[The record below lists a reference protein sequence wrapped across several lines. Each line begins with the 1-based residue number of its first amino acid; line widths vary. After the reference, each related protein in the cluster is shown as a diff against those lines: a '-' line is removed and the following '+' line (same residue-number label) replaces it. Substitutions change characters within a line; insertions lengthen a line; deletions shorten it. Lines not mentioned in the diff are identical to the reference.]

1 MHKLDTDKVIIVG
14 GGPIGL
20 ICGFW
25 LAKQGIRISIYEKG
39 SKIPED
45 LRASTWHPATLDMLD
60 EYHISDEI
68 IKKGSIT
75 PSWQYRYQDTGERAI
90 FELNVLEG
98 ETKHPYR
105 VQCEQFHIVKY
116 LSNKINQL
124 DNASLHLNSN
134 VCDINQDD
142 EGVDVQI
149 LSNGEIITERC
160 KYLIGCDGGH
170 SLIRNKLGLGFEGKT
185 YPVLT
190 MVAITNFPF
199 ENFYE
204 GLSGVNYIWTK
215 KSNFSLLKVPN
226 RWRSGITPVEGQS
239 PEEAL
244 SDDALESH
252 FQKIYSRPG
261 EKYQI
266 LARGMY
272 QTHQRVTE
280 KFNLGRVLLAG
291 DSAHLNSPNGG
302 LGMNC
307 GVHDAINLSKKIFKV
322 WHGGDSSL
330 FDLYTRQRKTI
341 ATQYVHSLS
350 DANHKRMRQTD
361 PEIRRKIMD
370 DFKKITSNKKLMKN
384 YLMKSSMIDS
394 VRYAESIE

>member
-1 MHKLDTDKVIIVG
+1 MKKKDNEKVIIVG

-25 LAKQGIRISIYEKG
+25 LAKKGIPVSIYEKG
-39 SKIPED
+39 IKTPED
-45 LRASTWHPATLDMLD
+45 LRASTWHPATLDMLE
-60 EYHISDEI
+60 EYKINDEI

-75 PSWQYRYQDTGERAI
+75 PSWQYRFQDTGERAI

-98 ETKHPYR
+98 ETNHPFR

-116 LSNKINQL
+116 LSRKINTLDNANLFLNSEVYNFKQDEKGVEVKINQ
-124 DNASLHLNSN
+124 
-134 VCDINQDD
+134 
-142 EGVDVQI
+142 
-149 LSNGEIITERC
+149 NGKEITENCR
-160 KYLIGCDGGH
+160 YLVGCDGGR
-170 SLIRNKLGLGFEGKT
+170 SLIRNKLKLGFDGKT

-190 MVAITNFPF
+190 MVAITDFPF
-199 ENFYE
+199 EDFYE

-226 RWRSGITPVEGQS
+226 RWRSGITPLKGQS

-244 SDDALESH
+244 SDKALEDH
-252 FQKIYSRPG
+252 FQKIYKRPG
-261 EKYQI
+261 EKYKI

-280 KFNLGRVLLAG
+280 TFNSGRVLLAG
-291 DSAHLNSPNGG
+291 DAAHLNSPNGG
-302 LGMNC
+302 MGMNC
-307 GVHDAINLSKKIFKV
+307 GVHDAINLVDKIVRV
-322 WHGGDSSL
+322 WHGEDSSL

-341 ATQYVHSLS
+341 ATKYVHSLS

-361 PEIRRKIMD
+361 PVARREIMD
-370 DFKKITSNKKLMKN
+370 DFKKITSSRKLMKN
-384 YLMKSSMIDS
+384 YLMKSSMIES
-394 VRYAESIE
+394 VRYAESIK

>member
-1 MHKLDTDKVIIVG
+1 MKKKDNEKVIIVG

-25 LAKQGIRISIYEKG
+25 LAKKGIPVSIYEKG
-39 SKIPED
+39 IKIPED
-45 LRASTWHPATLDMLD
+45 LRASTWHPATLDMLE
-60 EYHISDEI
+60 EYKINDEI

-75 PSWQYRYQDTGERAI
+75 PSWQYRFQDTGERAI

-98 ETKHPYR
+98 ETNHPFR

-116 LSNKINQL
+116 LSNKINTL
-124 DNASLHLNSN
+124 DNANLFLNSEVYN
-134 VCDINQDD
+134 FKQDEKGVEVKINQ
-142 EGVDVQI
+142 
-149 LSNGEIITERC
+149 NGKKITENC
-160 KYLIGCDGGH
+160 SYLVGCDGGR
-170 SLIRNKLGLGFEGKT
+170 SLIRNKLKLGFDGKT

-190 MVAITNFPF
+190 MVAITDFPF
-199 ENFYE
+199 EDFYE

-226 RWRSGITPVEGQS
+226 RWRSGITPLKGQS

-244 SDDALESH
+244 SDKALEDH
-252 FQKIYSRPG
+252 FQKIYKRPG
-261 EKYQI
+261 EKYKI

-280 KFNLGRVLLAG
+280 TFNSGRVLLAG
-291 DSAHLNSPNGG
+291 DAAHLNSPNGG
-302 LGMNC
+302 MGMNC
-307 GVHDAINLSKKIFKV
+307 GVHDAINLVDKIVRV
-322 WHGGDSSL
+322 WHGEDSSL

-341 ATQYVHSLS
+341 ATKYVHSLS

-361 PEIRRKIMD
+361 PVARREIMD
-370 DFKKITSNKKLMKN
+370 DFKKITSSRKLMKN
-384 YLMKSSMIDS
+384 YLMKSSMIES
-394 VRYAESIE
+394 VRYAESIK